1 MSLEDFTDYKL
12 PKNAY
17 LTFDADSLKSLI
29 IERLNENETFTDQN
43 FEGSNMNAF
52 ILTPLK
58 IQGKTYTIV

>member
-29 IERLNENETFTDQN
+29 IERLNENETFRRL
-43 FEGSNMNAF
+43 GWASLIALGIIILASND
-52 ILTPLK
+52 LST
-58 IQGKTYTIV
+58 

>member
-17 LTFDADSLKSLI
+17 LSFDADSLKSLI

-43 FEGSNMNAF
+43 FEVPTSVRS
-52 ILTPLK
+52 LTL
-58 IQGKTYTIV
+58 